1 MLYSWP
7 KFSDLYGNFGQ
18 RKGLKSK
25 IYFIRQALRY
35 FFRCLLAQKQIKQ
48 FVEIVN
54 QDTKR
59 VRFFLEYRGD
69 YRIVC
74 VNFVD
79 RLLRAPDRLKLIEYN
94 LSFISK
100 LPCALFERFLQ
111 REEIPLFE
119 NHEGIKIVFK
129 VNGTFEEG
137 FFALEIKT
145 EETRIY
151 GASFCLIPEGEK
163 AALLIASLQG
173 LSQGEKTREMIKTIT
188 KQCFG
193 LRPQMLL
200 IEVMRLLLQSKG
212 YTALF
217 GIPQMLQVRYA
228 PFGNKKGYFADY
240 DTIWEE
246 CGGVKQGRYFNIAQE
261 RRKLLEEIPS
271 QKRSMYKKRF
281 AFLDALELALNEK
294 FQEMGF

>member
-1 MLYSWP
+1 MLYHWP

-18 RKGLKSK
+18 REGFDSK
-25 IYFIRQALRY
+25 IYFIRQAFRY
-35 FFRCLLAQKQIKQ
+35 SFRCFLAKKQISQ
-48 FVEIVN
+48 FIQIVN
-54 QDTKR
+54 QDEKL

-79 RLLRAPDRLKLIEYN
+79 RLLKAQDRLKLIEYN

-100 LPCALFERFLQ
+100 FPLSLFERFLR
-111 REEIPLFE
+111 REEMILFE
-119 NHEGIKIVFK
+119 GSEGMKIVLK

-137 FFALEIKT
+137 FFAIEIKMG
-145 EETRIY
+145 ETRIY
-151 GASFCLIPEGEK
+151 GASFCLILEGEK
-163 AALLIASLQG
+163 IALLIPSLQG
-173 LSQGEKTREMIKTIT
+173 LSQGEKTKEMIKIIT

-200 IEVMRLLLQSKG
+200 VEVMRCVSQYKG
-212 YTALF
+212 YSALL
-217 GIPQMLQVRYA
+217 GIPQTLQARYA

-240 DTIWEE
+240 DAMWEE
-246 CGGVKQGRYFNIAQE
+246 CGGIRQGRYFDITQE
-261 RRKLLEEIPS
+261 KRKSLDEIPS

-281 AFLDALELALNEK
+281 AFLDELQLALNEK